1 MEALGRLKPFRAPQ
15 NSIGELDPE
24 IVALLLMSAADI
36 ALILDDAGKIRDI
49 AIRSESL
56 ADALAGYEAWV
67 GKEWASIV
75 APDSTGKVARLL
87 REAGPRRGPGWR
99 HINHLTAAGVSIP
112 VLYTAVP
119 IPSRGHVVAFGRDLR
134 VQWELQQRLLAA
146 QHSLERD
153 YSRLRLL
160 ETRFRMLFELSG
172 EAVIILDGQT
182 QRVAEANA
190 AARGLLARD
199 TKRLAGRPVAELFAE
214 ESMQTLSQ
222 LLASVAAT
230 GRADDLRAKLA
241 HDRREVVIAASSL
254 RQDGSPLFLLRLLE
268 PHAPGVE
275 GLPKLKAKLL
285 KIVESAP
292 DAVVVTGSDGQILTA
307 NAAFLDL
314 VHMPSEQQVHGE
326 SLDRWLGRPGV
337 DLGVMLAGLREH
349 GFVRMFATRICDE
362 YGVGADVE
370 ISAVAAMNGSGPCY
384 GFLIRSI
391 GQRPNAASPV
401 TGALPRAVEQ
411 LTELVGRR
419 SLKDLVRES
428 TDLIERL
435 CIETALEITGDNRAS
450 AAEMLGLS
458 RQSLYTK
465 LRRYGLGDTAV
476 EAT

>member
-24 IVALLLMSAADI
+24 MVAMLLMSAADI
-36 ALILDDAGKIRDI
+36 ALILDENGRIRDI
-49 AIRSESL
+49 AIHSEDL
-56 ADALAGYEAWV
+56 AGALAGFESWL
-67 GKEWASIV
+67 GKEWASVV
-75 APDSTGKVARLL
+75 APDSASKVARLL
-87 REAGPRRGPGWR
+87 REAAPRRGPGWR
-99 HINHLTAAGVSIP
+99 HINHLSAGGESIP
-112 VLYTAVP
+112 ILYTTVP
-119 IPSRGHVVAFGRDLR
+119 IAARRHVVAFGRDLR

-153 YSRLRLL
+153 YTRLRLL
-160 ETRFRMLFELSG
+160 ETRFRMLFELSA
-172 EAVIILDGQT
+172 EPVIIVDGQT
-182 QRVAEANA
+182 QRVAEVNA
-190 AARGLLARD
+190 AARGLLARES
-199 TKRLAGRPVAELFAE
+199 RRVSGRPITELFAAQSAE
-214 ESMQTLSQ
+214 PLRQ
-222 LLASVAAT
+222 LLAGVTAT
-230 GRADDLRAKLA
+230 GRADDMRATLA
-241 HDRREVVIAASSL
+241 HDGREVVIGASTL
-254 RQDGSPLFLLRLLE
+254 RQDGGRLFLLRLLQ
-268 PHAPGVE
+268 PQAAAAE

-285 KIVESAP
+285 KIIESAP
-292 DAVVVTGSDGQILTA
+292 DAVVVTGPEGQVLTA

-314 VHMPSEQQVHGE
+314 VHMPSEQQAHGE

-337 DLGVMLAGLREH
+337 DLGVMLASLREH
-349 GFVRMFATRICDE
+349 GSVRMFATRICDE
-362 YGVGADVE
+362 FGVGTDVE

-384 GFLIRSI
+384 GFLIRTI
-391 GQRPNAASPV
+391 GQRLTAASPV

-465 LRRYGLGDTAV
+465 LRRYGLGDPAA